1 MNEETKRCALT
12 CPGKFQGRRRELLRR
27 KGLPDRARD
36 AAWEACQP
44 PSPQVGAAPRSGS
57 PRASR
62 QPVTLTTN
70 WEKKKTRKGRKHS
83 GYLAICGRSEPA
95 FRAWRPRPA
104 LARLA
109 WNRSAGPDL
118 KESGSCGWGTCRTPS
133 SAGSGTGAWRMRS

>member
-1 MNEETKRCALT
+1 MNEGVEKVNEETKRCALT
-12 CPGKFQGRRRELLRR
+12 CPGKFQGRRRELVRR

-70 WEKKKTRKGRKHS
+70 WKKKNNPEG
-83 GYLAICGRSEPA
+83 AEA
-95 FRAWRPRPA
+95 FRLSRDMWQ
-104 LARLA
+104 
-109 WNRSAGPDL
+109 SGAGLPGL
-118 KESGSCGWGTCRTPS
+118 EAE
-133 SAGSGTGAWRMRS
+133 AGSRETCLESKRGARP